1 MTSWWLLLA
10 LATPPHPCALVKG
23 ETITAGDVAALAP
36 GFASL
41 PADLPLA
48 PAPSPGARRVFRSP
62 ELTAIARSHSLA
74 IAPPPDNLCFEWP
87 MQALDPQR
95 LIAAMQAALG
105 TPGARIEIVDSG
117 ARPAPPGAIEFRRA
131 DLPVPASKGSRTPV
145 VWRGSIVYGAN
156 RRFEIWVRVVVSLPP
171 AEINRGDLVEVEVR
185 SGAARLL
192 LRARSEADGRVGET
206 IPLRNPSSN
215 KVFQARVEGKG
226 RALLETSE
234 GPEN

>member
-10 LATPPHPCALVKG
+10 LATTPHSCALVKG
-23 ETITAGDVAALAP
+23 GTITAADVAALAP
-36 GFASL
+36 AFASL

-62 ELTAIARSHSLA
+62 ELVAIARSHSLA
-74 IAPPPDNLCFEWP
+74 ITAPDNLCFEWP
-87 MQALDPQR
+87 MQALDPQK
-95 LIAAMQAALG
+95 LMAAMQAALG
-105 TPGARIEIVDSG
+105 TPGAQIEIVDSG
-117 ARPAPPGAIEFRRA
+117 ARQVPPGAIEFRRG
-131 DLPVPASKGSRTPV
+131 DLPVPASKASRTPV

-156 RRFEIWVRVVVSLPP
+156 RRFEIWARVVVSLPP

-192 LRARSEADGRVGET
+192 LRARSESDGRVGET
-206 IPLRNPSSN
+206 IPLRNLSSN

-234 GPEN
+234 APEN